1 MTMKILL
8 TAAAII
14 SSTGFGV
21 TQSPASHDS
30 LPSSFGTLALVGT
43 NTERDDLRDAID
55 AIDAVGAID
64 AVDAIDA
71 IDAADAI
78 DAFDALDAFDGVDA
92 FDWQASPLP
101 PEPWAAKDPADSLY
115 KLAREAMSRGD
126 YKRAAELFHRIPE
139 RYPQSAYASQSM
151 YYEAFALYRS
161 GGDGDLSTARARLKQ
176 LEKRDA
182 KLWKND
188 GAVLL
193 TRVCGELAKR
203 GDQECLKSTVDAA
216 EDSND
221 VVDGQ
226 TRTVPRQGRSCSPD
240 ADEDDDERIMALQ
253 ALLNMDAER
262 AVPIL
267 KQVLARRD
275 ACSVALRRKAVFLV
289 SQKRTAETASIL
301 MNVARSDPDQE
312 TREQAVFWLSQ
323 VPGSTG
329 LLEEILKG
337 NSDETLK
344 EKALFSLSQQNEPRA
359 QQILRD
365 FAMRESESE
374 ELRDKAIFW
383 LGQRRSSENTEF
395 LRNLYSRIGNQELKD
410 KILFSLSQQR
420 GVGNEQWL
428 MNIAVNPKEDI
439 ELRKKAL
446 FWAGQSGVAIAEMSK
461 LYDRMGDAEMREQV
475 IFVLSQ
481 RQRDPA
487 AMDKLFDI
495 AKNEK
500 DSELRK
506 KAIFWLGQ
514 SRDPRVQQFLMDLI
528 NK

>member
-21 TQSPASHDS
+21 SQTPSSHDS
-30 LPSSFGTLALVGT
+30 IPSPVVSVAQASTDA
-43 NTERDDLRDAID
+43 ERDDPRDAID
-55 AIDAVGAID
+55 AIDAVD
-64 AVDAIDA
+64 ALDGL
-71 IDAADAI
+71 
-78 DAFDALDAFDGVDA
+78 DALDALDGFDA
-92 FDWQASPLP
+92 FDGQASQLP

-115 KLAREAMSRGD
+115 KLAREALSRGD
-126 YKRAAELFHRIPE
+126 YKRAAEIFHRIPE
-139 RYPQSAYASQSM
+139 RYPQSAYAGQAL

-161 GGDGDLSTARARLKQ
+161 GGDDDLNTARERLKT
-176 LEKRDA
+176 LKVRFPAIA
-182 KLWKND
+182 KKD
-188 GAVLL
+188 GAPLL
-193 TRVCGELAKR
+193 IRVCGELAKR
-203 GDQECLKSTVDAA
+203 GDQECAKSIGDTA

-221 VVDGQ
+221 VVGGQ
-226 TRTVPRQGRSCSPD
+226 PPTIPRQGRSCSPD

-275 ACSVALRRKAVFLV
+275 PCSVALRRKAVFLV

-329 LLEEILKG
+329 LLEEILKS
-337 NSDETLK
+337 NSDQSIK
-344 EKALFSLSQQNEPRA
+344 EKALFSLSQQSEPRA

-365 FAMRESESE
+365 FALRESESPD
-374 ELRDKAIFW
+374 LRDKAIFW
-383 LGQRRSSENTEF
+383 LGQRRSTENTEF
-395 LRNLYSRIGNQELKD
+395 LRNLYSRIPNQDLKE
-410 KILFSLSQQR
+410 KILFSLSQQK

-428 MNIAVNPKEDI
+428 MNIAVNPREDL

-446 FWAGQSGVAIAEMSK
+446 FWAGQSGVAIAEMSR
-461 LYDRMGDAEMREQV
+461 LYDRMGEAEMREQV

>member
-1 MTMKILL
+1 
-8 TAAAII
+8 
-14 SSTGFGV
+14 
-21 TQSPASHDS
+21 
-30 LPSSFGTLALVGT
+30 
-43 NTERDDLRDAID
+43 
-55 AIDAVGAID
+55 
-64 AVDAIDA
+64 
-71 IDAADAI
+71 
-78 DAFDALDAFDGVDA
+78 
-92 FDWQASPLP
+92 
-101 PEPWAAKDPADSLY
+101 
-115 KLAREAMSRGD
+115 
-126 YKRAAELFHRIPE
+126 
-139 RYPQSAYASQSM
+139 
-151 YYEAFALYRS
+151 
-161 GGDGDLSTARARLKQ
+161 
-176 LEKRDA
+176 
-182 KLWKND
+182 
-188 GAVLL
+188 
-193 TRVCGELAKR
+193 
-203 GDQECLKSTVDAA
+203 
-216 EDSND
+216 
-221 VVDGQ
+221 
-226 TRTVPRQGRSCSPD
+226 
-240 ADEDDDERIMALQ
+240 
-253 ALLNMDAER
+253 LNMDAER

-395 LRNLYSRIGNQELKD
+395 LRNLYSRIGNQELKE

-428 MNIAVNPKEDI
+428 MNIAVNDRENI

-446 FWAGQSGVAIAEMSK
+446 FWAGQSGVGIDAIIPLYSKISDQEMK
-461 LYDRMGDAEMREQV
+461 EQV

-481 RQRDPA
+481 RGKTPA
-487 AMDKLFDI
+487 AVDKLMDI
-495 AKNEK
+495 ARNDKNP
-500 DSELRK
+500 ELRK

-514 SRDPRVQQFLMDLI
+514 SRDPRVQQFLIDMI
-528 NK
+528 NR